1 MRMSNVLVCVCVF
14 VYVSSENIGP
24 LAGISSVS
32 FDVKIKRLMKD
43 LESIH
48 RREPDAKVLV
58 FTQFQGTIEKLKGE
72 FKSKHW
78 DFGTLVKKKQLNQI

>member
-1 MRMSNVLVCVCVF
+1 MCLCV
-14 VYVSSENIGP
+14 SAENIGP

-32 FDVKIKRLMKD
+32 FDVKVKRLLKD

-58 FTQFQGTIEKLKGE
+58 FTQFQETIQKLKDE
-72 FKSKHW
+72 FKRKFW
-78 DFGTLVKKKQLNQI
+78 NFGTLVKKRKSNSNQK